1 MLNANTQYNQ
11 HDKAM
16 KFIKK
21 LVFLTSAVAAAA
33 VSAQAQTD
41 ALSLANTPHSPYTHY
56 TSSFTA
62 ISSPTYL
69 TFFFRQDPLSWA
81 FDNVSFTDSSGNN
94 LVVNGSF
101 ETGDSTGWMLVG
113 QQGLER
119 GGYIFSGTLGTE
131 TYNTQDGDY
140 LWRDGTV
147 GGVDGVAQ
155 VVSTTVGQ
163 NYTLSFWLAAD
174 GGSISSFDAF
184 VGAPV
189 SSYAGN
195 AILYDGTQIGDATP
209 TPEPSTL
216 ALAGLGIAGL
226 VAARRRK

>member
-1 MLNANTQYNQ
+1 MMNANTQYNQ

-33 VSAQAQTD
+33 VSAQAQTHE
-41 ALSLANTPHSPYTHY
+41 LSLANTPASPYTHY

-62 ISSPTYL
+62 ISSQTYL
-69 TFFFRQDPLSWA
+69 TFLFRQDPNNWE
-81 FDNVSFTDSSGNN
+81 FDNVSFTDRSRNN

-101 ETGDSTGWMLVG
+101 ETGDLTGWMLVS
-113 QQGLER
+113 QQGVPR
-119 GGYIFSGTLGTE
+119 GGFLDVGTDA
-131 TYNTQDGDY
+131 QDGSY
-140 LWRDGTV
+140 NWIDGTV
-147 GGVDGVAQ
+147 DGVDGLAQ

-163 NYTLSFWLAAD
+163 NYTLSFWLAGD
-174 GGSISSFDAF
+174 GDGPSSFDAF
-184 VGAPV
+184 AGAPV
-189 SSYAGN
+189 LSYAGKEITYN
-195 AILYDGTQIGDATP
+195 GTIPGGGDSTP

>member
-62 ISSPTYL
+62 ISSPTYR

-113 QQGLER
+113 QHGLAAN
-119 GGYIFSGTLGTE
+119 GYVCWGTLGTD
-131 TYNTQDGDY
+131 TDSTQDGSY
-140 LWRDGTV
+140 LWSDGTV
-147 GGVDGVAQ
+147 GGVDGLAQ

-184 VGAPV
+184 AGAPV

-195 AILYDGTQIGDATP
+195 AILYDGTQIP